1 MEEHLP
7 IEVES
12 LIETIT
18 PQLENTYAL
27 ITLDD
32 WSTIENMD
40 AREASHALHYTL
52 TDRNVSYALQL
63 QTLASTNAVV
73 QHERVESMIKKL
85 IEFYDIYK
93 SRVDIYY
100 ATQKTELDRL
110 LSERA
115 DTAGTKRRTS
125 KKTKTLSVAET
136 EVKFQSTL
144 SAGMLKLT
152 GKFKKIL
159 AITDPS
165 RITVETFNNTPI
177 PLAMKIITEQSFP
190 AITDL
195 IQKRR
200 DEATSS
206 PSQAD

>member
-12 LIETIT
+12 LVETIA

-32 WSTIENMD
+32 WSTIENIE

-63 QTLASTNAVV
+63 QTLASANGVIED
-73 QHERVESMIKKL
+73 ERVEGMMKKL

-115 DTAGTKRRTS
+115 DTTSAKKRTS
-125 KKTKTLSVAET
+125 KKTRTLSLAET

-165 RITVETFNNTPI
+165 RITVETFNSTPI
-177 PLAMKIITEQSFP
+177 PLEMKIIT
-190 AITDL
+190 
-195 IQKRR
+195 
-200 DEATSS
+200 
-206 PSQAD
+206 

>member
-32 WSTIENMD
+32 WSMIENMD

-63 QTLASTNAVV
+63 QTLASNNSVV
-73 QHERVESMIKKL
+73 EHERVENMIKKL

-93 SRVDIYY
+93 SRVDVYY
-100 ATQKTELDRL
+100 AIQKNQLDRL

-115 DTAGTKRRTS
+115 DANLTTKRNA
-125 KKTKTLSVAET
+125 KKTRTLSVAET

-165 RITVETFNNTPI
+165 RITVETFNSTPI
-177 PLAMKIITEQSFP
+177 PLAMKVITEQAYP

-195 IQKRR
+195 IKKRR

>member
-32 WSTIENMD
+32 WSMIENMD

-63 QTLASTNAVV
+63 QTLASNSSVV
-73 QHERVESMIKKL
+73 EHERVENMIKKL

-93 SRVDIYY
+93 SRVDVYY
-100 ATQKTELDRL
+100 AIQKNQLDRL

-115 DTAGTKRRTS
+115 DANLTTKRNA
-125 KKTKTLSVAET
+125 KKTRTLSVAET

-165 RITVETFNNTPI
+165 RITVETFNSTPI
-177 PLAMKIITEQSFP
+177 PLAMKVITEQAYP

-195 IQKRR
+195 IKKRR